1 MSASPPAHCCVWF
14 HVCNFVK
21 TSFPSPSIESS
32 RMASLTMH
40 RVRACLYLFVLVAF
54 AAASI
59 LLQFYNPSLFNP
71 NFFLHSKPRHE
82 WRQYHLPPLTQ
93 PLSADMSE
101 IRQAAAD
108 AWSAYAATGM
118 TGDDLRPIQG
128 GAVDHMH
135 VHATLYDSLGTLY
148 VMGLYTEFEAAVER
162 AVALG
167 APRTLLFPTS
177 SFEYNIRIIGGLL
190 SAAQL
195 SGDSRLL
202 SLASDAAHT
211 LLSSAYFLWPSPLMV
226 GRVRMQPLTFRNF
239 PLWLTARIMDATWML
254 WQRASQDPS
263 FNYLAKVK
271 TTCRQLLVCFNP
283 CYEFMCRCECA
294 HHNDARGSNP
304 ELIVALFDISSGR
317 HLFSGISR
325 SFFSSWQPHTCMH
338 L

>member
-1 MSASPPAHCCVWF
+1 MAMATEGRELSAPGPPHIVAF
-14 HVCNFVK
+14 GSLTFCNFEI
-21 TSFPSPSIESS
+21 TSFVSPSIESL
-32 RMASLTMH
+32 RTTSLTMH
-40 RVRACLYLFVLVAF
+40 RVRAFLYSVVLVAF
-54 AAASI
+54 AAAFI

-82 WRQYHLPPLTQ
+82 WRQHRLPPLTQ
-93 PLSADMSE
+93 PLSAEMLE
-101 IRQAAAD
+101 IRQAAAA

-128 GAVDHMH
+128 GAVDYMH

-177 SFEYNIRIIGGLL
+177 SFEYNIRIVGGLL

-195 SGDSRLL
+195 SGDPRLL

-239 PLWLTARIMDATWML
+239 LVWLTARIMDATWML
-254 WQRASQDPS
+254 WERTSHGQS

-271 TTCRQLLVCFNP
+271 VTCSKLPVCFNP
-283 CYEFMCRCECA
+283 CYEFMCRCKYFA
-294 HHNDARGSNP
+294 VNVLITTMPAARTPSY
-304 ELIVALFDISSGR
+304 L
-317 HLFSGISR
+317 
-325 SFFSSWQPHTCMH
+325 
-338 L
+338 

>member
-1 MSASPPAHCCVWF
+1 
-14 HVCNFVK
+14 
-21 TSFPSPSIESS
+21 
-32 RMASLTMH
+32 MH
-40 RVRACLYLFVLVAF
+40 RVRVWLYFACF
-54 AAASI
+54 AAAFI
-59 LLQFYNPSLFNP
+59 LLRFHYPSLSSP
-71 NFFLHSKPRHE
+71 NSFLLSKSRDFDGWKH
-82 WRQYHLPPLTQ
+82 RLPPLTQ
-93 PLSADMSE
+93 PLSAEMLE

-118 TGDDLRPIQG
+118 SGDDLRPIQG
-128 GAVDHMH
+128 GAVDYMH

-239 PLWLTARIMDATWML
+239 PFWLTARIMDATWML

-271 TTCRQLLVCFNP
+271 TTCSQLLVCFNP
-283 CYEFMCRCECA
+283 CYEFMCSSQRCRC
-294 HHNDARGSNP
+294 SNP
-304 ELIVALFDISSGR
+304 ELFVALFDISSGR

-325 SFFSSWQPHTCMH
+325 SFFRSRQPHTCMH
-338 L
+338 R